1 MGRLLPLVLGLV
13 YHRAMSED
21 RLLERRIQEME
32 NRLEVRIQE
41 MGDRLE
47 AQILALRQEMKA
59 EIGSAFNRVML
70 YLTAVGV
77 VLALLSVFFR

>member
-1 MGRLLPLVLGLV
+1 M
-13 YHRAMSED
+13 ETK
-21 RLLERRIQEME
+21 LEGRIQEVE
-32 NRLEVRIQE
+32 N
-41 MGDRLE
+41 RLE